1 MPVMGFMKFER
12 LFRAAA
18 EVRVDRDDIKSYLDF
33 VDGAVYDLL
42 VVGKAAAKANARDV
56 IEPSDLPVTK
66 GLQESV
72 HEFQRL
78 DEEIELRPLLET
90 LAARPPLDITL
101 SEATEI
107 RLPLLYGGITVALAK
122 TFKILDAELKTVHKR
137 EWERSF
143 TLFRLL
149 I

>member
-1 MPVMGFMKFER
+1 MGFTKFER

-33 VDGAVYDLL
+33 VDGAIYDLL
-42 VVGKAAAKANARDV
+42 VLGKAAAKANARDV

-122 TFKILDAELKTVHKR
+122 TFKIIDAELRTVHKR

-143 TLFRLL
+143 SLFRLL

>member
-1 MPVMGFMKFER
+1 VPVMGFTKFER

-18 EVRVDRDDIKSYLDF
+18 EVRVDRDDIKTYLDF

-42 VVGKAAAKANARDV
+42 VVAKATAKANARDV

-72 HEFQRL
+72 HEFQHL
-78 DEEIELRPLLET
+78 EEEIELRPLLET

-101 SEATEI
+101 SEATET

-122 TFKILDAELKTVHKR
+122 TFKIIDAELKTVHKR

-143 TLFRLL
+143 SLFRLL
-149 I
+149 V